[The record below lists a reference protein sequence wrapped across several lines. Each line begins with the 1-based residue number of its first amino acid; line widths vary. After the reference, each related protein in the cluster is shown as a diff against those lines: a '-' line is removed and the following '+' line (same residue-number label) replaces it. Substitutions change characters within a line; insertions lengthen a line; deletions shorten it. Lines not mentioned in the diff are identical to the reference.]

1 MNQYF
6 LTKKLAQQIVDKTMQ
21 VIQYNINI
29 FDINGTIIGSGEP
42 DRLGQIHHGALMA
55 ITLNKTIHVNS
66 KMIND
71 LSGAKTGIN
80 MPLTLD
86 NKIIGAIGITGE
98 PTNIKKFAELVSVYA
113 IMILEQITLSKES
126 EKKAKIYE
134 DFIYRLINTPKI
146 TTQQYEYAEQLNLD
160 LDSPRVAVFISV
172 YRDNINL
179 DQAMGE
185 LKVIH
190 EYLLEQQAGYL
201 VINHSLTEIV
211 AFFPAFNKF
220 GRWSMVE
227 HENRISALV
236 ENIKTKFN
244 ISITTA
250 MGHYFLPN
258 SKSNHITA
266 TYQSAYAT
274 FIIGKNNSPNLQ
286 SHYYAKEKI
295 YILLNPLKRGWV
307 ADELANPIQKIIQQ
321 DKKNILIKTINTWF
335 TNNFHM
341 KITSDSL
348 YIHRNTLEHRLRKIE
363 SITGL
368 NLEKTEDRLLLFIAL
383 SIHEQDYIDFKAQK

>member
-42 DRLGQIHHGALMA
+42 DRLGQVHHGALMA

-71 LSGAKTGIN
+71 LSGAKIGIN

-113 IMILEQITLSKES
+113 IM
-126 EKKAKIYE
+126 
-134 DFIYRLINTPKI
+134 TPKI
-146 TTQQYEYAEQLNLD
+146 TPQQYEYAEQLNLD
-160 LDSPRVAVFISV
+160 LHSPRVAVFISV

-211 AFFPAFNKF
+211 A
-220 GRWSMVE
+220 
-227 HENRISALV
+227 
-236 ENIKTKFN
+236 
-244 ISITTA
+244 
-250 MGHYFLPN
+250 
-258 SKSNHITA
+258 
-266 TYQSAYAT
+266 
-274 FIIGKNNSPNLQ
+274 
-286 SHYYAKEKI
+286 
-295 YILLNPLKRGWV
+295 
-307 ADELANPIQKIIQQ
+307 IQV
-321 DKKNILIKTINTWF
+321 
-335 TNNFHM
+335 
-341 KITSDSL
+341 
-348 YIHRNTLEHRLRKIE
+348 IH
-363 SITGL
+363 
-368 NLEKTEDRLLLFIAL
+368 LLLA
-383 SIHEQDYIDFKAQK
+383 